1 MSLNKLTSQ
10 AGENKFLNPR
20 INTLVIDHGV
30 DLKGS
35 DIKNVGL
42 INGIP
47 FGGIVVKPESIIIYR
62 QGSGPHVPLTNIYGT
77 WSEVKNVIL
86 VTSGAVIIYI
96 DDSLGVPL
104 IDSNTD
110 FQCRCRL
117 VGCPSINK
125 PSLKIQDFVIISN
138 LASIEGMFLVGSF
151 TTIVPLQYSQ
161 GFVLS
166 LSGGSSLKFDGI
178 SSKPFLELIGSQF
191 FVLTA
196 DIASNLDNSLSP
208 LTPLINLTSTSGMII
223 VASLGSTFSNN
234 FVTGS
239 NTSGINYIV
248 DASITIPSTPGMLGT
263 VNVIRLD
270 NAIGVNYT
278 DSSPLLLAN
287 DIQGAIDALK
297 LSSNISYNDSVL
309 PAYGTSTVQAS
320 LDAIKP
326 LLGGT
331 NSYCSVGFNANSGP
345 SYVVMATTVPVT
357 NITSPYTNIDNKSGI
372 SPDSY
377 GIIIPNGTYRI
388 NWSVAFDKSSNNP
401 SYFGVM
407 YTDLLGVPVTISSVV
422 AYDNSLLSTFTTI
435 SGETYLTNSSGN
447 QYVQL
452 YVVCIGGNIAYNI
465 YYWNLSVQSI

>member
-1 MSLNKLTSQ
+1 
-10 AGENKFLNPR
+10 
-20 INTLVIDHGV
+20 
-30 DLKGS
+30 
-35 DIKNVGL
+35 
-42 INGIP
+42 
-47 FGGIVVKPESIIIYR
+47 
-62 QGSGPHVPLTNIYGT
+62 
-77 WSEVKNVIL
+77 
-86 VTSGAVIIYI
+86 
-96 DDSLGVPL
+96 
-104 IDSNTD
+104 
-110 FQCRCRL
+110 
-117 VGCPSINK
+117 
-125 PSLKIQDFVIISN
+125 
-138 LASIEGMFLVGSF
+138 
-151 TTIVPLQYSQ
+151 
-161 GFVLS
+161 
-166 LSGGSSLKFDGI
+166 LKFDGI

-287 DIQGAIDALK
+287 EVQGAIDALK
-297 LSSNISYNDSVL
+297 LSSNIGYTDTVPLIGSSNVQGSLDLVKLSSTINYTDTAPLIGSSNVQGALDLVKNANIINYNDSVL
-309 PAYGTSTVQAS
+309 PAYGSTNVQGA

-357 NITSPYTNIDNKSGI
+357 NITSPYTNIDNNSGI
-372 SPDSY
+372 SPDGY

-465 YYWNLSVQSI
+465 YYWNLSVQSV